1 MVCKCVAHIN
11 CIIRFFQNKNGMYM
25 RQTLVFLLFTTLLFT
40 SGCATIFTGTK
51 QTIQLD
57 SEPSGAMV
65 QVDGIDRG
73 ETPLALSLQKGNEG
87 QVIRLEKEGYRA
99 RTFQAQTTF
108 NGVAVLNLFNL
119 LFWGIDA
126 ASGALWKYDPQTYMM
141 RLEKEE
147 ADPDPRP

>member
-1 MVCKCVAHIN
+1 
-11 CIIRFFQNKNGMYM
+11 M
-25 RQTLVFLLFTTLLFT
+25 RQTLVFLLLSSLLFS

-57 SEPSGAMV
+57 SEPSGALV

-73 ETPLALSLQKGNEG
+73 KTPLALTLKKGNDG
-87 QVIRLEKEGYRA
+87 QVIRLDKEGYET

-108 NGVAVLNLFNL
+108 NGVAVLNFFNL

-126 ASGALWKYDPQTYMM
+126 ATGALWKYDPGSYLIRMEQ
-141 RLEKEE
+141 
-147 ADPDPRP
+147 ASPDPDPRP